1 MSYESMLMNVQERL
15 LVKRNQFNNCIDP
28 ELTGILVK
36 HITLLEEY
44 QSYYIK
50 KIKQERKELQAI

>member
-1 MSYESMLMNVQERL
+1 MGYESMLMNIQEQL
-15 LVKRNQFNNCIDP
+15 LIKRNQFNNCIDP
-28 ELTGILVK
+28 ELTGILIK